1 MSGHAKR
8 ERAAEWVYRGL
19 WKVLSDW
26 FCVPQEPPTLPTRGG
41 RGGEATRSFHPA
53 PGFLKLLKFQFWF
66 FLFLIDIAILVGW
79 IAITIASPLAGT
91 ILAIPAFLIA
101 VVPDIFAYVAIHLR
115 YDTTWYVLS
124 GRSMRVRRG
133 IWNIVEQTITFENV
147 QDVRVTRGPFQ
158 QLFGIANVIVAT
170 AGTASTD
177 QHGVSTGN
185 SAILEGVNNPEEL
198 RDMIMVRVR
207 ASRSAGLGD
216 EEERRGHALTTP
228 GRAMGFGG
236 FSPAHVA
243 LLREIR
249 DELQALGT
257 GR

>member
-1 MSGHAKR
+1 MSAHAKQ

-26 FCVPQEPPTLPTRGG
+26 FRVPQEPPALPVRGD
-41 RGGEATRSFHPA
+41 EAVRSFHPA
-53 PGFLKLLKFQFWF
+53 RGFLRLLKFQFWF

-79 IAITIASPLAGT
+79 LVITVNAPLVGA
-91 ILAIPAFLIA
+91 ILAVPAFLIA

-133 IWNIVEQTITFENV
+133 VWRITEQTITFENV
-147 QDVRVTRGPFQ
+147 QDVHVTRGPFQ
-158 QLFGIANVIVAT
+158 QLFKIANVTVST
-170 AGTASTD
+170 AGAGSARPGE
-177 QHGVSTGN
+177 HGGTTGN
-185 SAILEGVNNPEEL
+185 TAVLEGVDNPEEL
-198 RDMIMVRVR
+198 RDLIMARVR

-216 EEERRGHALTTP
+216 EEYEHA
-228 GRAMGFGG
+228 GRPAPQATLGG
-236 FSPAHVA
+236 AFSPTHVA

-249 DELQALGT
+249 NELRAIEA
-257 GR
+257 